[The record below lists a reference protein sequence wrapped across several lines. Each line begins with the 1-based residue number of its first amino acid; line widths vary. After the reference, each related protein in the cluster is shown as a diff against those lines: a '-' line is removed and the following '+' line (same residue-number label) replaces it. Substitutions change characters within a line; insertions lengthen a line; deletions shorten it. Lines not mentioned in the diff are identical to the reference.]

1 MVSFIPICLADML
14 LNGVAA
20 LALSIVV
27 CLMWL
32 GFREKR
38 QERQDR
44 HRREREHRSQW
55 GYE

>member
-14 LNGVAA
+14 VNGMAA
-20 LALSIVV
+20 LALSIAVY
-27 CLMWL
+27 LMWL
-32 GFREKR
+32 RLREKR

>member
-14 LNGVAA
+14 VNGMAA

-27 CLMWL
+27 YLKWL
-32 GFREKR
+32 RLREKR

-44 HRREREHRSQW
+44 HRRERERRSQW

>member
-44 HRREREHRSQW
+44 HRRERERRSQW